1 MATLVLRPNGSSGVS
16 FAWGRVAEAVP
27 NEDSSYVS
35 YGYAEAIRQVTLTDT
50 SQTGTINSV
59 RLDVRSRSTYV
70 NYHPY
75 ISNRIVTH
83 GVAFEAGYGYITS
96 SYVTKSI
103 IWGTNPYT
111 NAAWTWAEVNALTA
125 GWRKHAHDPPTY
137 YYTRVTWLQVV
148 VDYSAPTVVAPSITT
163 LEAEAVSPASAKL
176 GGVLTNTGGGQTGA
190 QCDCWFEYGETV
202 SYGVSTPKERYD
214 SIAAFA
220 YQVAGLLPTTD
231 YHFRAKAQN
240 SGGLTNG
247 EDKTFTTK
255 SRQIEYY
262 VKDDNGRPIRK
273 AQGETYRQDTGA
285 LLETQWSDNN
295 GKLLFTDCP
304 NDTAIDL
311 KVKWSNKVFWVKS
324 ILEVL

>member
-1 MATLVLRPNGSSGVS
+1 MATLVLRPNGYSGES

-27 NEDSSYVS
+27 DEDSSHVS

-59 RLDVRSRSTYV
+59 RLDVRRRSTYV

-83 GVAFEAGYGYITS
+83 GVAYEAGYEYITS
-96 SYVTKSI
+96 SYVTKSTT
-103 IWGTNPYT
+103 WTTNPYT
-111 NAAWTWAEVNALTA
+111 GAAWTWAEVNDLTA

-148 VDYSAPTVVAPSITT
+148 VDYSPPSVDPPSVST
-163 LEAEAVSPASAKL
+163 LDADSISSNSARL
-176 GGVLTNTGGGQTGA
+176 RGSLTNTGGA
-190 QCDCWFEYGETV
+190 ECDCWLEYGETA
-202 SYGVSTPKERYD
+202 SYGASTPKESLSD
-214 SIAAFA
+214 AGSFA
-220 YQVAGLLPTTD
+220 YQIAGLLPSTA

-247 EDKTFTTK
+247 ADKTFTTK
-255 SRQIEYY
+255 TREIEYY
-262 VKDDNGRPIRK
+262 VKDDKGGAIRK